1 MAIELYYTLRK
12 DKKPRK
18 WRDSY
23 ISIPGSMEVFMRFM
37 LYMEEKYLP
46 SLPSPYPYA
55 DRRETYH
62 SRWTACIFWNKE
74 GVSHPMQEV
83 WDLQLSPKTTHAE
96 RLTMASMM
104 DRAFFNVIDFP
115 KLAEVWLEVDNQMN
129 AKYGSFVFGNLIN
142 AIRKLIHDTP
152 GINTIA
158 VHWSSVVNFYDSYG
172 KTDKDCYDLVADN
185 QEVEQQINNS
195 KQNE

>member
-46 SLPSPYPYA
+46 SLPAPYPVV
-55 DRRETYH
+55 DRKNAYH
-62 SRWTACIFWNKE
+62 SRWTACIYGMKSNGE
-74 GVSHPMQEV
+74 HPMQEV
-83 WDLQLSPKTTHAE
+83 WDLQLSPNASHAE

-104 DRAFFNVIDFP
+104 DRAYFDVIDFP
-115 KLAEVWLEVDNQMN
+115 KLAEVWLEVDNEM
-129 AKYGSFVFGNLIN
+129 KETSGYFVFGTLIN
-142 AIRKLIHDTP
+142 AIRKLMHETP
-152 GINTIA
+152 GIKTIA
-158 VHWSSVVNFYDSYG
+158 INWSSVVNFYESYG
-172 KTDKDCYDLVADN
+172 KTDKDCYDLIANN
-185 QEVEQQINNS
+185 QEVEQKLNNS
-195 KQNE
+195 KSI

>member
-18 WRDSY
+18 WRDPS

-46 SLPSPYPYA
+46 SLPAPYPEI
-55 DRRETYH
+55 DRREIYH
-62 SRWTACIFWNKE
+62 SRWAACIFWNKKSGE
-74 GVSHPMQEV
+74 HPMQEV

-104 DRAFFNVIDFP
+104 DRAYFYVIDFP
-115 KLAEVWLEVDNQMN
+115 KLAEAWLEVDNEME
-129 AKYGSFVFGNLIN
+129 AKYGFFAFGNLIN
-142 AIRKLIHDTP
+142 TIHKLIHDTP

-185 QEVEQQINNS
+185 HEVEQKLNNS
-195 KQNE
+195 TLHE